1 LAIEILIN
9 FLEEQSIFSIKIAI
23 VLLEICGKKI
33 SEAHKD
39 ILNEVFDN
47 MLNFLNNQ
55 QLEAEV
61 N

>member
-1 LAIEILIN
+1 LAIEILTN
-9 FLEEQSIFSIKIAI
+9 LLEKQDILSIDIAI

-47 MLNFLNNQ
+47 ILNFLNNR
-55 QLEAEV
+55 QLNTEV